1 MHEMSIAQSLFEIIN
16 EEVRR
21 AELDRITV
29 VRLQIGEMSTV
40 VPDALEFCFEVLA
53 RGTVVEGAALE
64 CTIVPVTGSC
74 RTCGESFTIRDM
86 FFKCTE
92 CDSVDIEMTGGD
104 ELRIYELEGE

>member
-21 AELDRITV
+21 AELERVTV
-29 VRLQIGEMSTV
+29 VRLRIGEMSTV

-53 RGTVVEGAALE
+53 RDTVVEGASLE
-64 CTIVPVTGSC
+64 CTMVPVTGSC
-74 RTCGESFTIRDM
+74 LACGESFTIKDM
-86 FFKCTE
+86 LFKCPR
-92 CDSVDIEMTGGD
+92 CDSVDVEMTGGD